1 MSRSYT
7 SSPPQAP
14 PWRVAGLLYFT
25 YFKEVI
31 VKRLEHA
38 PVASFVMTEM
48 SLRIS
53 QQRSVSEPPKGDA
66 ATAKLVFRFVQSIR
80 TQRAH
85 CGLTQDLL
93 NTVFEIRLQ
102 FVGFQ
107 VPMATSSL

>member
-1 MSRSYT
+1 MSVT
-7 SSPPQAP
+7 
-14 PWRVAGLLYFT
+14 
-25 YFKEVI
+25 
-31 VKRLEHA
+31 
-38 PVASFVMTEM
+38 

-66 ATAKLVFRFVQSIR
+66 ATAKLVLRNLISRFVQSLR